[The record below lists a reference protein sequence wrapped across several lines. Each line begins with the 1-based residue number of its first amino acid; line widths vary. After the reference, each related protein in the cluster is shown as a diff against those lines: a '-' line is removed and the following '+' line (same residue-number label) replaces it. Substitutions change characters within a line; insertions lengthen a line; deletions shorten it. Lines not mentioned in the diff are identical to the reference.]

1 MTKRPL
7 NNRGGFTLIELIVVI
22 SIMAILSALI
32 IATVQG
38 LMGQA
43 KEKKTAVIIRA
54 VETGINLAV
63 ASRGSAISP
72 AEHPFAG
79 SQADAG
85 GSRYAFI
92 RGDSRWAGSVSTS
105 GMALKGVPNPSYLSA
120 DLDKL
125 MMPSDIYNE
134 IKVPILYG
142 AKREDIGVLQS
153 LRKVVTKYRMLP
165 MPANGQPKVLSP
177 VTNAEATTYQGDA
190 VSGTPDPFPDT
201 LIPTL
206 PQLNDPL
213 FGKLADAKSALDY
226 LFGSSSAQAELSS
239 LKALYNADPTLPQSV
254 NKFTFGIEPRTVG
267 SVTEPLVYTNAFNAT
282 ATGKDSD
289 TYVVEKKWKPGFI
302 AVTKGGTTASL
313 AKTSST
319 WVRYRLP
326 GLAVYDAWDNE
337 LFVTIG
343 ANDKYRV
350 LSAGA
355 DGVLAVNPGKNNVID
370 TTFGSSSGDMREK
383 LPLTGDDTDGA
394 KDNIK

>member
-1 MTKRPL
+1 MKRPL
-7 NNRGGFTLIELIVVI
+7 NRLSGFTLIELIVVI
-22 SIMAILSALI
+22 SIMAILSSLI
-32 IATVQG
+32 MVAVQG
-38 LMGQA
+38 LTGKA

-54 VETGINLAV
+54 VEVGINLAV
-63 ASRGSAISP
+63 ASRGSSISP

-79 SQADAG
+79 SQANAG

-92 RGDSRWAGSVSTS
+92 RGDSRWPGSVSTS
-105 GMALKGVPNPSYLSA
+105 GTALKGVPDPSYLSA

-153 LRKVVTKYRMLP
+153 LRKVVTKYRTLP
-165 MPANGQPKVLSP
+165 MPPNGQTKVLSP
-177 VTNAEATTYQGDA
+177 VTGMESTTYQGDT
-190 VSGTPDPFPDT
+190 VGSPDLFPDT
-201 LIPTL
+201 LIPTIG
-206 PQLNDPL
+206 QIADVT
-213 FGKLADAKSALDY
+213 FGTLADAKSALDY
-226 LFGSSSAQAELSS
+226 LFGSSSAQAELSA
-239 LKALYNADPTLPQSV
+239 LKALYNADPTLPKDV
-254 NKFTFGIEPRTVG
+254 NKFSFGIESRTVG
-267 SVTEPLVYTNAFNAT
+267 SVTEPLVYTNAFNAA

-302 AVTKGGTTASL
+302 AVTKGGTTATL

-355 DGVLAVNPGKNNVID
+355 DGVLAVNPDKNNVID
-370 TTFGSSSGDMREK
+370 TTTLTLDASGNLK
-383 LPLTGDDTDGA
+383 LATDDTDGA
-394 KDNIK
+394 KDNVK

>member
-7 NNRGGFTLIELIVVI
+7 NRLSGFTLIELIVVI
-22 SIMAILSALI
+22 SIMAILSSLI
-32 IATVQG
+32 IAAVQG
-38 LMGQA
+38 LTGKA
-43 KEKKTAVIIRA
+43 NEKKTGVIIRA

-85 GSRYAFI
+85 GSRYAFM
-92 RGDSRWAGSVSTS
+92 RGDSRWPGSVSTS
-105 GMALKGVPNPSYLSA
+105 GTALKGVPNPSYLSA

-165 MPANGQPKVLSP
+165 MPPSGQTTVLSP
-177 VTNAEATTYQGDA
+177 VTGAVASSYQGD
-190 VSGTPDPFPDT
+190 SITDFPDT
-201 LIPTL
+201 LIPTTL
-206 PQLNDPL
+206 QLYDAVQ
-213 FGKLADAKSALDY
+213 GKNYGVLADAKSALDY
-226 LFGSSSAQAELSS
+226 LFGSSSAQAELSA
-239 LKALYNADPTLPQSV
+239 LKALYNADPTLPKDV
-254 NKFTFGIEPRTVG
+254 NKFCFGIESRTVG
-267 SVTEPLVYTNAFNAT
+267 SVTEPLVYTNAFNTA

-302 AVTKGGTTASL
+302 AVTKGGTTATL

-355 DGVLAVNPGKNNVID
+355 DGVLAVNPDKNNVID
-370 TTFGSSSGDMREK
+370 TTTLTLDASGNLK
-383 LPLTGDDTDGA
+383 LATDDTDGA
-394 KDNIK
+394 KDNVK

>member
-7 NNRGGFTLIELIVVI
+7 SRLSGFTLIELIVVI

-32 IATVQG
+32 IAAVQG
-38 LMGQA
+38 ITGKA
-43 KEKKTAVIIRA
+43 KEKKTGVIIRA
-54 VETGINLAV
+54 VETGIYLAV

-79 SQADAG
+79 SRGPRFPFVRANG
-85 GSRYAFI
+85 GSAL
-92 RGDSRWAGSVSTS
+92 SSS
-105 GMALKGVPNPSYLSA
+105 GTALKGVPTVAYLSSGQNQ
-120 DLDKL
+120 L
-125 MMPSDIYNE
+125 MLPSDIYAE
-134 IKVPILYG
+134 DRISILYG

-153 LRKVVTKYRMLP
+153 LRKVITQYRQIPCPPTVDPLIQPTVTSTVSSTAGFDS
-165 MPANGQPKVLSP
+165 PANDI
-177 VTNAEATTYQGDA
+177 NW
-190 VSGTPDPFPDT
+190 PDT
-201 LIPTL
+201 MIPSTSL
-206 PQLNDPL
+206 PPSGLSQETDPT
-213 FGKLADAKSALDY
+213 FGTLADAKSALDY

-239 LKALYNADPTLPQSV
+239 LKALYNADPTLPQDV
-254 NKFTFGIEPRTVG
+254 NKFTFGIESRTVG
-267 SVTEPLVYTNAFNAT
+267 GVTEPLVYTNAFT
-282 ATGKDSD
+282 GGKGKDSD

-302 AVTKGGTTASL
+302 AVTKGGTTATL

-337 LFVTIG
+337 LFVTVG

-355 DGVLAVNPGKNNVID
+355 DGVLAVNPGKDNMIN
-370 TTFGSSSGDMREK
+370 TTSLTGDMREK

-394 KDNIK
+394 KDNVK

>member
-7 NNRGGFTLIELIVVI
+7 NRLSGFTLIELIVVI
-22 SIMAILSALI
+22 SIMAILSSLI
-32 IATVQG
+32 IAAVQG
-38 LMGQA
+38 LTGKA
-43 KEKKTAVIIRA
+43 NEKKTGVIIRA

-85 GSRYAFI
+85 GSRYAFM
-92 RGDSRWAGSVSTS
+92 RGDSRWPGSVSTS
-105 GMALKGVPNPSYLSA
+105 GTALKGVPNPSYLSA

-165 MPANGQPKVLSP
+165 MPPSGQTKVLSP
-177 VTNAEATTYQGDA
+177 VASPPSNYSSYQGD
-190 VSGTPDPFPDT
+190 SNTDFPDT
-201 LIPTL
+201 LIPTTG
-206 PQLNDPL
+206 QLADVT

-226 LFGSSSAQAELSS
+226 LFGSSSAQAELSA
-239 LKALYNADPTLPQSV
+239 LKALYNADPTLPKDV
-254 NKFTFGIEPRTVG
+254 NKFSFGIESRTVG
-267 SVTEPLVYTNAFNAT
+267 SVTEPLVYTNAFNTA

-302 AVTKGGTTASL
+302 AVTKGGTTATL

-370 TTFGSSSGDMREK
+370 TD
-383 LPLTGDDTDGA
+383 PLTVDASGNLKLATDDTDGA
-394 KDNIK
+394 KDNVK

>member
-7 NNRGGFTLIELIVVI
+7 SRLSGFTLIELIVVI

-32 IATVQG
+32 IAAVQG
-38 LMGQA
+38 LTGKA

-85 GSRYAFI
+85 GSKYAFI
-92 RGDSRWAGSVSTS
+92 RGDSRWSGSVSTS
-105 GMALKGVPNPSYLSA
+105 GTALKGVPNPSYLSA

-165 MPANGQPKVLSP
+165 MPPSGQTTVLSP
-177 VTNAEATTYQGDA
+177 VTGSLASSYQGD
-190 VSGTPDPFPDT
+190 SNPDFPNT
-201 LIPTL
+201 LIPTTG
-206 PQLNDPL
+206 QLTDAT

-226 LFGSSSAQAELSS
+226 LFGSSSAQAELSA
-239 LKALYNADPTLPQSV
+239 LKALYNADPTLPKDV
-254 NKFTFGIEPRTVG
+254 NKFTFGIELRTVG
-267 SVTEPLVYTNAFNAT
+267 SVTEPLVYTNAFNLT

-289 TYVVEKKWKPGFI
+289 TYVVEKKWKPSFI
-302 AVTKGGTTASL
+302 AVTKGGTTATL
-313 AKTSST
+313 AKNSST

-337 LFVTIG
+337 LFVTVG

-370 TTFGSSSGDMREK
+370 TTFGSSSGDMRDK
-383 LPLTGDDTDGA
+383 LPLASDDTDGA
-394 KDNIK
+394 KDNVK

>member
-7 NNRGGFTLIELIVVI
+7 SRLSGFTLIELIVVI
-22 SIMAILSALI
+22 SIMAILSSLI
-32 IATVQG
+32 IAAVQG
-38 LMGQA
+38 ITGKA
-43 KEKKTAVIIRA
+43 KEKKTGVIIRA
-54 VETGINLAV
+54 VEVGINLAV
-63 ASRGSAISP
+63 ASRGSSISP

-79 SQADAG
+79 SRADAAG
-85 GSRYAFI
+85 QFM
-92 RGDSRWAGSVSTS
+92 RGDPRWSPNTAVSTS
-105 GMALKGVPNPSYLSA
+105 GTALKGVPNPSYLSA
-120 DLDKL
+120 DQNKL

-153 LRKVVTKYRMLP
+153 LRKVVTTYRLLP
-165 MPANGQPKVLSP
+165 MPPSGQTTVLSP
-177 VTNAEATTYQGDA
+177 VTGAVATSYQGDTNA
-190 VSGTPDPFPDT
+190 DFPDT
-201 LIPTL
+201 LIPTTG
-206 PQLNDPL
+206 QLADVT

-239 LKALYNADPTLPQSV
+239 LKALYNADPTLPKDL
-254 NKFTFGIEPRTVG
+254 NKFTFGIESRTVG
-267 SVTEPLVYTNAFNAT
+267 GVTEPLVYTNAFT
-282 ATGKDSD
+282 GGKGKDSD

-302 AVTKGGTTASL
+302 AVTKGGTTATL

-337 LFVTIG
+337 LFVTVG

-355 DGVLAVNPGKNNVID
+355 DGVLAVNPGKDNMIN
-370 TTFGSSSGDMREK
+370 TTSLTGDMREK

-394 KDNIK
+394 KDNVK

>member
-1 MTKRPL
+1 
-7 NNRGGFTLIELIVVI
+7 
-22 SIMAILSALI
+22 
-32 IATVQG
+32 
-38 LMGQA
+38 
-43 KEKKTAVIIRA
+43 
-54 VETGINLAV
+54 
-63 ASRGSAISP
+63 
-72 AEHPFAG
+72 
-79 SQADAG
+79 
-85 GSRYAFI
+85 
-92 RGDSRWAGSVSTS
+92 
-105 GMALKGVPNPSYLSA
+105 
-120 DLDKL
+120 

-165 MPANGQPKVLSP
+165 MPPSGQTTVLSP
-177 VTNAEATTYQGDA
+177 VASPPSNYSSYQGDLN
-190 VSGTPDPFPDT
+190 TDFPDT
-201 LIPTL
+201 LIPTTG
-206 PQLNDPL
+206 QIADVT
-213 FGKLADAKSALDY
+213 FGTLADAKSALDY
-226 LFGSSSAQAELSS
+226 LFGSSSAQSDLSA
-239 LKALYNADPTLPQSV
+239 LKALYNADPTLPKDV
-254 NKFTFGIEPRTVG
+254 NKFSFGIESRTVG
-267 SVTEPLVYTNAFNAT
+267 SVTEPLVYTNAFNAA

-302 AVTKGGTTASL
+302 AVTKGSTTGTLAAS
-313 AKTSST
+313 SST

-355 DGVLAVNPGKNNVID
+355 DGVLAVNPDKNNVID

-394 KDNIK
+394 KDNVK